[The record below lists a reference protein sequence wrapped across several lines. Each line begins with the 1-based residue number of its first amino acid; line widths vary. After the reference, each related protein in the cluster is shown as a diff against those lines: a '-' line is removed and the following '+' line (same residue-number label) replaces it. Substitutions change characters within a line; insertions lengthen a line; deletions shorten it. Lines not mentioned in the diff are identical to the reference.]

1 MKPPLA
7 PVVHVGKHLR
17 VPTVDLPAGVLA
29 FAERGPEWAAYVER
43 LPRLFR
49 EVAEE
54 WGLEVDGEPTHGY
67 VSLVVPVRR
76 DREPA
81 VLKLSFPDVEG
92 RHEGLAL
99 QRLGGDGAV
108 RVLSADP
115 HRSVM
120 LLERLHGT
128 DLDSLPVLDACEVV
142 AGLYPRIHVPAL
154 PQLLPVTT
162 YLDRWTPQLR
172 VLPRDAPIPHR
183 LVEQTL
189 SLVADLFTEPSTGPA
204 SGVMLHGDLHY
215 QNVLAADREPWLVID
230 PKPMSGDRHYEP
242 APMLWNRWDEAVA
255 TGDLRFALRRRFHTL
270 VDAAGLDEDLARDW
284 VVVRMVYNMV
294 WELEDSPDDPDR
306 EWLTKCIAIC
316 KAVQD

>member
-1 MKPPLA
+1 MAGVTLPP
-7 PVVHVGKHLR
+7 
-17 VPTVDLPAGVLA
+17 GVLA

-49 EVAEE
+49 EVTEE
-54 WGLEVDGEPTHGY
+54 WGLDVDGEPTHGY

-76 DREPA
+76 DGEPA
-81 VLKLSFPDVEG
+81 VLKLSRPDVEG

-108 RVLSADP
+108 RLLSADP
-115 HRSVM
+115 HRSAL
-120 LLERLHGT
+120 LLERLHRT
-128 DLDSLPVLDACEVV
+128 DLDSLPVLEACEVV

-154 PQLLPVTT
+154 PQLLSVTA

-172 VLPRDAPIPHR
+172 ALPRDAPIPRR

-189 SLVADLFTEPSTGPA
+189 SLVGDLFGDAADRADAAGAAGAARDPA
-204 SGVMLHGDLHY
+204 PVLIHGDLHY
-215 QNVLAADREPWLVID
+215 QNVLAGDREPWLVID
-230 PKPMSGDRHYEP
+230 PKPMAGDRHYEP

-255 TGDLRFALRRRFHTL
+255 SGNLRTALRRRFQTL
-270 VDAAGLDEDLARDW
+270 VDAAGLDEELARDW

-306 EWLTKCIAIC
+306 EWLTKCVAIC

>member
-1 MKPPLA
+1 
-7 PVVHVGKHLR
+7 
-17 VPTVDLPAGVLA
+17 VPTIDLPAGVLA

-43 LPRLFR
+43 LPRLVR
-49 EVAEE
+49 ELGEE

-76 DREPA
+76 DGEPA
-81 VLKLSFPDVEG
+81 VLKLSYLDVEG
-92 RHEGLAL
+92 RHEALAL

-108 RVLSADP
+108 RLLSADP
-115 HRSVM
+115 HRSAM

-128 DLDSLPVLDACEVV
+128 DLDSIPILDACEVV

-172 VLPRDAPIPHR
+172 ALSRDAPIPHR

-189 SLVADLFTEPSTGPA
+189 SLVGDLFSENGP
-204 SGVMLHGDLHY
+204 GVMLHGDLHY
-215 QNVLAADREPWLVID
+215 QNVLAGDREPWLVID
-230 PKPMSGDRHYEP
+230 PKPMAGDRHYEP

-255 TGDLRFALRRRFHTL
+255 TGNLRFALRRRFHAL
-270 VDAAGLDEDLARDW
+270 VDAAGLDEELARDW
-284 VVVRMVYNMV
+284 VVVRMVYNML
-294 WELEDSPDDPDR
+294 WELEDAPENPDQ
-306 EWLTKCIAIC
+306 EWLTTCVAIC
-316 KAVQD
+316 KAVQE

>member
-1 MKPPLA
+1 
-7 PVVHVGKHLR
+7 VGDHLR
-17 VPTVDLPAGVLA
+17 VATIDLPPGVLA
-29 FAERGPEWAAYVER
+29 FAERGPDWAAYVER

-49 EVAEE
+49 EVTEE
-54 WGLEVDGEPTHGY
+54 WELEVDGEPTHGY

-76 DREPA
+76 QDVPA

-108 RVLSADP
+108 RLLSADP
-115 HRSVM
+115 HRSVL
-120 LLERLHGT
+120 LLERLHRT
-128 DLDSLPVLDACEVV
+128 DLDSLPVLAACEVV

-154 PQLLPVTT
+154 PQLLPVTA

-172 VLPRDAPIPHR
+172 SLPRDAPIPRR

-189 SLVADLFTEPSTGPA
+189 SLVTDLIDDAGESA
-204 SGVMLHGDLHY
+204 GVMVHGDLHY

-230 PKPMSGDRHYEP
+230 PKPMAGDRHYEP

-255 TGDLRFALRRRFHTL
+255 TGNLRFALRRRFHTL
-270 VDAAGLDEDLARDW
+270 VDAAGLDEELARSW
-284 VVVRMVYNMV
+284 VIVRMVYNMV
-294 WELEDSPDDPDR
+294 WELEDQPDHPDHD
-306 EWLTKCIAIC
+306 WLTTCIAIC

>member
-1 MKPPLA
+1 MTA
-7 PVVHVGKHLR
+7 
-17 VPTVDLPAGVLA
+17 
-29 FAERGPEWAAYVER
+29 
-43 LPRLFR
+43 
-49 EVAEE
+49 
-54 WGLEVDGEPTHGY
+54 
-67 VSLVVPVRR
+67 
-76 DREPA
+76 
-81 VLKLSFPDVEG
+81 
-92 RHEGLAL
+92 
-99 QRLGGDGAV
+99 
-108 RVLSADP
+108 
-115 HRSVM
+115 
-120 LLERLHGT
+120 
-128 DLDSLPVLDACEVV
+128 
-142 AGLYPRIHVPAL
+142 
-154 PQLLPVTT
+154 

-172 VLPRDAPIPHR
+172 ALPRDAPIPHR

-189 SLVADLFTEPSTGPA
+189 SLVADLFTEPSTSPA
-204 SGVMLHGDLHY
+204 PAVMLHGDLHY

-306 EWLTKCIAIC
+306 DWLTKCVAIC